1 MSDQTPPA
9 TPSPEEVRTHLQAV
23 LAGRSFAN
31 ATRARRFLT
40 YIVEQTLAGQTDAI
54 KELVLGIEVF
64 DRPADF
70 DPKIDPIVR
79 VEAGKLRKRL
89 DEYYAEEGAT
99 SDLRIEVPKG
109 SYVAQFVLRPQ
120 AVPTPQATPAAPRL
134 RYAIA
139 IVAMLL
145 IAAIVWG
152 VRHFRATVPI
162 VSPSIAVLPFLNLS
176 TDPAN
181 EYFADGL
188 AEELTDALCNAGGL
202 RVAARTSAFFFKG
215 KPTDIR
221 EVGAKLRVA
230 FVLEGSVRK
239 QGQQL
244 KVTAQLIR
252 TEDGYHVWSGSFER
266 QLSDIFKVQQELA
279 SSLVNTLQVKMTGT
293 QTRRLHKAHTAS
305 QQAFDLYLQGKHAL
319 NSFAPDSVPR
329 AESLFQ
335 QAIAIDSAYPLPYIG
350 LAQVYGIADIMGAR
364 PGKELAVKA
373 NAAIQ
378 RALALDDELPDAHVA
393 LGTITARHQ
402 YDWPA
407 AERHLRRALELN
419 PSAASAHYGLAH
431 NVFAPQ
437 ERWQEAL
444 AESRLAGELDPLSPI
459 IAMSEPWL
467 AYLQRRNEAAVE
479 GFRRLSDA
487 NPSDM
492 MALGG
497 LAFALVGQEDYPAA
511 LRTLTQLQ
519 SARPSPQTLAF
530 IGWVHTRQGNPGEAR
545 KILQQLQ
552 ADSRRGRYVQPG
564 CFSVLYAGLGDAGEL
579 FRSMDM
585 GREQQESYLMYTR
598 VQNTMDPFRKDPRYQ
613 TLLTGIGLSDAQ
625 IQQNQRRN

>member
-1 MSDQTPPA
+1 MSDQLHG

-40 YIVEQTLAGQTDAI
+40 YVVEQTLAGQTDAI

-89 DEYYAEEGAT
+89 EEYYAEEGAGAN
-99 SDLRIEVPKG
+99 LRIEVPKG
-109 SYVAQFVLRPQ
+109 SYVAQFTLRAQ
-120 AVPTPQATPAAPRL
+120 APPAPETPAARSPRL

-139 IVAMLL
+139 LL
-145 IAAIVWG
+145 AVVVIAGAAWG
-152 VRHFRATVPI
+152 VRHFRAPAPI

-188 AEELTDALCNAGGL
+188 TEELTDALCNAGGL

-215 KPTDIR
+215 RPADIR
-221 EVGAKLRVA
+221 EVGTKLRVA

-239 QGQQL
+239 QGEQL

-293 QTRRLHKAHTAS
+293 QTRRLRKTHTAS

-319 NSFAPDSVPR
+319 NSFAPDSMPR
-329 AESLFQ
+329 AEALFQ
-335 QAIAIDSAYPLPYIG
+335 QAIAVDPAYPLPYIG
-350 LAQVYGIADIMGAR
+350 LAQVYGVADIMGAR
-364 PGKELAVKA
+364 PGKELAAKS
-373 NAAIQ
+373 NTAIQ
-378 RALALDDELPDAHVA
+378 RALELDAELPDAHVM
-393 LGTITARHQ
+393 LGTIAARHQ

-407 AERHLRRALELN
+407 AERHLRHALEIN

-437 ERWQEAL
+437 ERWPEAL

-467 AYLQRRNEAAVE
+467 AYLQRRNEAAVQ
-479 GFRRLSDA
+479 GFRRLSEA

-511 LRTLTQLQ
+511 LRTLTRLQ
-519 SARPSPQTLAF
+519 SAQPSPQTLAF
-530 IGWVHTRQGNPGEAR
+530 IGWVHARQGNPGEAR
-545 KILQQLQ
+545 KILQQLL
-552 ADSRRGRYVQPG
+552 ADSRHGQYVQPG
-564 CFSVLYAGLGDAGEL
+564 CFSVLYAGLGDATEF
-579 FRSMDM
+579 FRSVEQ

-598 VQNTMDPFRKDPRYQ
+598 LQNTMDPFRKDPRYQ
-613 TLLTGIGLSDAQ
+613 
-625 IQQNQRRN
+625 